1 MSKKNGAKPD
11 EETPISTQKAQ
22 EVLTRAEQIR
32 IERSQKDIE
41 AILQR
46 DRTALDVFVIL
57 RRGSIEPQINIIALR

>member
-1 MSKKNGAKPD
+1 MVNMMQFQFD
-11 EETPISTQKAQ
+11 
-22 EVLTRAEQIR
+22 EQIR

-41 AILQR
+41 SILQR